1 MLARSS
7 KIRGLLV
14 LPWLDDQHRERFAF
28 REPWSDPDGTLA
40 LNKEQRDHFG
50 RWARPSEFMRG
61 EPKMIFLVSAL
72 TITQTIITDCSFVSS
87 LVIAAAHERR
97 FRKQLI
103 TNIIYPQDRKGQ
115 PIYNPAGKYVVKLHA
130 NGVERKVVVDDR
142 IPLARDGQ
150 PMCSHSTHAEEL
162 WVTII
167 EKARVAIGAAHP
179 PYLQP
184 HHTLPSSHPSLILAP
199 YMRGPTRLNS
209 TCLSA
214 SGATIRHGCTNI
226 LERSQG

>member
-1 MLARSS
+1 MLRGARAHSAWRHRQPRRQAS
-7 KIRGLLV
+7 ARRVVDAYCDADADATPGVVRG
-14 LPWLDDQHRERFAF
+14 
-28 REPWSDPDGTLA
+28 
-40 LNKEQRDHFG
+40 
-50 RWARPSEFMRG
+50 ARR
-61 EPKMIFLVSAL
+61 AA
-72 TITQTIITDCSFVSS
+72 IIAVVVS

-150 PMCSHSTHAEEL
+150 PMCSHSTHSEEL

-167 EKARVAIGAAHP
+167 EKA
-179 PYLQP
+179 YLK
-184 HHTLPSSHPSLILAP
+184 IN
-199 YMRGPTRLNS
+199 G
-209 TCLSA
+209 
-214 SGATIRHGCTNI
+214 G
-226 LERSQG
+226 